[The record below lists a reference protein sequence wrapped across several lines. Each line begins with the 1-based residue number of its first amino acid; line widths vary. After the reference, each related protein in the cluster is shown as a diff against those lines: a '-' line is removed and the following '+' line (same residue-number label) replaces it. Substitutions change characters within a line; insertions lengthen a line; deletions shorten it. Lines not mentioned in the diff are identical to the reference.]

1 MSEKERRIRAA
12 LDTIN
17 DVNRTLKRKQ
27 VKNWGEFDALP
38 RILDE
43 NEIPENMVP
52 SHFNDGKSVLFATD
66 RRLIFVKKRLFSSI
80 VEEFP
85 FETISS
91 VAASAGNSIG
101 ELEIRRTDGGE
112 AKFGSVP
119 KEHLIPFAEYLKG
132 RISSATTQQAGQRPT
147 DDAPLDRVSKLDR
160 LVALQ
165 AQGSISEEEF
175 EAERDRILKGTLAP
189 CNSEPEG
196 GT

>member
-17 DVNRTLKRKQ
+17 DINRTLKRKQ

-52 SHFNDGKSVLFATD
+52 SHFNDGKGVLFATD

-119 KEHLIPFAEYLKG
+119 KEHLIPFAEYLKD

-175 EAERDRILKGTLAP
+175 EAERDRILKGL
-189 CNSEPEG
+189 
-196 GT
+196 